1 VDKVIDYMEKSQR
14 KDGLWSTHWNV
25 KTGAQVGSH
34 VSVGGLADSGYEYL
48 LKGYLLSG
56 KSEKRLL
63 DMYLK
68 SVDGVIEK
76 MLYLSSK
83 RDLLFLTIL
92 NARRVEYIFEHLA
105 CFYAGLLA
113 LGVEVL
119 GSALTQEQADLHRWA
134 AEGLTNTCYLIYA
147 EAENGLGAEAVQ
159 MIYNVKQ
166 KPTRWMDVVRRW
178 ERKGRQGGVPPGVR
192 GIPKVTSRRL
202 RDYYWQNT
210 GYYLRPETLES
221 IYLMWKVTGDE
232 IWRRRGWEI
241 FESIEKIAKTK
252 VGYGSVAG
260 ANTEKPLIQ
269 DSMPSYFMAET
280 LKYLYLLFSSDD
292 PIPLDKWVFNT
303 EAHPLP
309 VFQWKQS
316 EKQAYKI
323 RS

>member
-1 VDKVIDYMEKSQR
+1 MAILHVFVD
-14 KDGLWSTHWNV
+14 
-25 KTGAQVGSH
+25 
-34 VSVGGLADSGYEYL
+34 
-48 LKGYLLSG
+48 
-56 KSEKRLL
+56 
-63 DMYLK
+63 LK
-68 SVDGVIEK
+68 SVDGVMEK

-92 NARRVEYIFEHLA
+92 NGGRVEYIFEHLA

-178 ERKGRQGGVPPGVR
+178 ERKGREGGVPPGVR
-192 GIPKVTSRRL
+192 SIEKVTSRRL

-210 GYYLRPETLES
+210 AYYLRPEASSCLVVIRSLSLTVGSALIGQTLES

-232 IWRRRGWEI
+232 VWRRRGWEI
-241 FESIEKIAKTK
+241 FESIEKIAKTQ

-269 DSMPSYFMAET
+269 DSMPRYVRRRSQLILLCRELIGLFVSGTAISWRKRSSICIFCSYRMI
-280 LKYLYLLFSSDD
+280 LF
-292 PIPLDKWVFNT
+292 
-303 EAHPLP
+303 H
-309 VFQWKQS
+309 
-316 EKQAYKI
+316 
-323 RS
+323 